1 MTVGT
6 QVRHTDFPEWFGQVS
21 GFGAP
26 PNETPEERAARI
38 AEYGPSHD
46 VQVQWAHTG
55 GKPTGHRFFEVRPE
69 LFAEYLFKRK
79 GSFGKW
85 DAWAGWWTHWMI
97 AAVAIAVWWAALPI
111 LAAIYIG
118 HYLQFRGIFK

>member
-1 MTVGT
+1 MKVGT

-26 PNETPEERAARI
+26 KDETPEERAERI
-38 AEYGPSHD
+38 AWHGPSHD
-46 VQVQWAHTG
+46 VQVQWAHTD
-55 GKPTGHRFFEVRPE
+55 GKPTGHQFFEVRPE
-69 LFAEYLFKRK
+69 LFAEYLFTRK

-85 DAWAGWWTHWMI
+85 YNIAGWVTHFALVVLAMSAWW
-97 AAVAIAVWWAALPI
+97 AAIAVGAC
-111 LAAIYIG
+111 IYLF